1 MTDYRRNFVPG
12 GSYFF
17 TVALAQRSEGLLID
31 HIELLRRAISDVKRE
46 LPLEVVAM
54 VVLPEHLH
62 CVWTLP
68 AGDSDY
74 PTRWKKIKALF
85 SRGLPK
91 GERRSTSRI
100 AKGERGIWQRRY
112 WEHTLR
118 NEDDLR
124 RHVDY
129 IHFNPVKHGHVH
141 HVKEWPYSTFHR
153 YVRQGLYPDD
163 WAGDG
168 IAIEHDYGE
177 RV

>member
-1 MTDYRRNFVPG
+1 MTDYRRHFVPG

-17 TVALAQRSEGLLID
+17 TVALAQRSGRLLTDNIA
-31 HIELLRRAISDVKRE
+31 LLRRAVSDVKHE
-46 LPLEVVAM
+46 QPFVLVAM

-68 AGDSDY
+68 AGDCDY

-91 GERRSTSRI
+91 GERRSTSRV

-118 NEDDLR
+118 NDDMR

-129 IHFNPVKHGHVH
+129 IHFNPVKHGYVQS
-141 HVKEWPYSTFHR
+141 VKEWPYSTFHR
-153 YVRQGLYPDD
+153 YVRQGLYADD
-163 WAGDG
+163 WAGGG
-168 IAIEHDYGE
+168 IDMEHGCAE

>member
-1 MTDYRRNFVPG
+1 MTDYRRNFIPG

-17 TVALAQRSEGLLID
+17 TVAMAERSGRLLVD
-31 HIELLRRAISDVKRE
+31 NIELLRRAVSDVKSE
-46 LPLEVVAM
+46 LPFELVAM

-68 AGDSDY
+68 AGDADY
-74 PTRWKKIKALF
+74 PLRWKKIKALF

-91 GERRSTSRI
+91 GERRSASRI
-100 AKGERGIWQRRY
+100 TKGEREIWQRRY

-129 IHFNPVKHGHVH
+129 IHVNPVKHGLVRS
-141 HVKEWPYSTFHR
+141 VKEWPYSTFHR
-153 YVRQGLYPDD
+153 CVRQGLYPDD
-163 WAGDG
+163 WAGGGVDM
-168 IAIEHDYGE
+168 EHDCGE